1 MEKQRRT
8 DIEMNDKFAG
18 CSELQSGQRFLD
30 SSAPRL
36 IRHVASCETAGG
48 GANPLPAGKDQK
60 LSRVF
65 EGSALIGR
73 EAPVPSLLDKV
84 QTNRDRPKGWKRNCG
99 RFSVCGGSS
108 KEAGKYRF
116 CRVGCKCWDC
126 SGCGPRRASMY
137 CTRIAK
143 TAERLK
149 LNKLLTL
156 TLDPA
161 KLRGEDST
169 KYINEVFADFRVY
182 LRRKLGR
189 TPSYIRVLEYQKNGN
204 AHLHILVNCW
214 LDQHWV
220 SEAWAAIGG
229 GRIVDIRMVDMHRI
243 SHYLSKYLTKQ
254 MIERAPARARRVTTS
269 RDIRLL
275 EKEPTGEYSDW
286 IMMRVPI
293 TQLLDTCQRP
303 TTVTHDADGYVL
315 AFETVIDVLTREDLM
330 CDLNV
335 RSAMFAERAFS
346 ELTSDDCAADRGYA
360 RCKLDA

>member
-1 MEKQRRT
+1 
-8 DIEMNDKFAG
+8 MNIKFAE
-18 CSELQSGQRFLD
+18 CNENQSGQRFLD

-36 IRHVASCETAGG
+36 IRQVAFCETAGG
-48 GANPLPAGKDQK
+48 DDAPLGLDTYPPAGKDQK
-60 LSRVF
+60 LSREF
-65 EGSALIGR
+65 EGGALISAEG
-73 EAPVPSLLDKV
+73 AAPSLLDKV

-99 RFSVCGGSS
+99 RFSVRGESS
-108 KEAGKYRF
+108 KEAGKFRF

-137 CTRIAK
+137 CIRIAK

-161 KLRGEDST
+161 KLQDADST

-204 AHLHILVNCW
+204 AHLHILINCW

-220 SEAWAAIGG
+220 SEAWSAIGG
-229 GRIVDIRMVDMHRI
+229 GRVVDIRIVDMHRI

-254 MIERAPARARRVTTS
+254 MIECAPPRARRVTTS
-269 RDIRLL
+269 RDIKLL
-275 EKEPTGEYSDW
+275 EKEPTGDFSAW
-286 IMMRVPI
+286 IMTRVPI
-293 TQLLDTCQRP
+293 LQLLDTCVGR
-303 TTVTHDADGYVL
+303 VTAVTPDADGYLL
-315 AFETVIDVLTREDLM
+315 AFEAFVDAPPLGDLVPVS
-330 CDLNV
+330 NV
-335 RSAMFAERAFS
+335 RSAMFAAHAFS
-346 ELTSDDCAADRGYA
+346 QMTTGECSVN
-360 RCKLDA
+360 